1 MESPKKYGPYNQ
13 YIPHK
18 DVVYSLIGYHVYLGD
33 QATYPSFGT
42 HKIEESLHHT
52 LDNAKKRMTELIN
65 NKRHPV
71 YKCHRFL
78 IYEVPLGIHYSS
90 GWDGQRCWTYDR
102 KGGFVAESKVSSV
115 PDIHDNMEIYWGR
128 EPEECRFKVGDVVEV
143 ICGDHVDVM
152 SCFPA
157 GTIPLD
163 QSVINRLREVFDGHV
178 VKTANP

>member
-1 MESPKKYGPYNQ
+1 MESPKKYRPYNQ

-33 QATYPSFGT
+33 QATYPSYGT

-52 LDNAKKRMTELIN
+52 LDDAKKRMTELIN

-102 KGGFVAESKVSSV
+102 KGEFVAESKVSSV

-128 EPEECRFKVGDVVEV
+128 EPEECRFKDGRVRRSSDPNMTTRSHYTAPSGKSRARTSSVTPF
-143 ICGDHVDVM
+143 M
-152 SCFPA
+152 R
-157 GTIPLD
+157 
-163 QSVINRLREVFDGHV
+163 QSRNWILISL
-178 VKTANP
+178 